1 MKFQGFV
8 FSFFLVVACFALR
21 TKRVFYFSK
30 AFYYYLKST
39 FLCLCAVGNYSK
51 FRNVYFR
58 PELFI
63 RKFRNVYFRA
73 ELFIRKFWNVY
84 FTSELFIRKFR
95 NVYFTSE
102 LFIRKVQNVY
112 FRAVLSFRK
121 FQNVY
126 FKSAISIRKV
136 QNSINK
142 IVDTK
147 LNLYFS
153 IIISIGDYSHVKCND
168 LYLLDIYNIHKN
180 NSIKFIL

>member
-84 FTSELFIRKFR
+84 FTSELFIRK
-95 NVYFTSE
+95 
-102 LFIRKVQNVY
+102 VQNVY